1 MTPLEIGIIGTVVAF
16 VLLFS
21 GMPLGLAFAVTGFFG
36 YAVAFNMNGAL
47 GVLKTVPFATFSDYT
62 LSVIPLFI
70 LMGALAFS
78 ARLSEELYQGARG
91 LFGSL
96 RGGLAMTTVAACG
109 AFAAISGSMIATAA
123 TMCKVALPEMRRY
136 RYDNSLATGC
146 IAAGGTIGILI
157 PPSIM
162 FILYGIM
169 AEQSIG
175 KLYLA
180 GFIPG
185 IIQVILFITAISLV
199 CWRNPA
205 MGPPGPKTNLRE
217 KLKSILKGWS
227 ALVLF
232 LITIGGIYAGWFSA
246 NEAAGIGAFCC
257 FLIGLGLRRLTWT
270 TIKEA
275 LLDTAKTTSMVFLIM
290 TGALIFNYFLTVTGV
305 SQAFAESI
313 TSLNLSKY
321 VVIIFIIILYLILG
335 ALMDELAMILITV
348 PLFFPLVTGIGWDPI
363 WFGVIVVM
371 ACVAG
376 GIAPPVGMNVFVIH
390 GMAKD
395 VPMFTIY
402 RGVMPFLAADVILM
416 FLLVAF
422 PEIALFLPS
431 MMKF

>member
-1 MTPLEIGIIGTVVAF
+1 MSPLTVGIIGTVIAF
-16 VLLFS
+16 VLLFT

-36 YAVAFNMNGAL
+36 YAVAFNINGAL
-47 GVLKTVPFATFSDYT
+47 GVLKTVPFTTFSDYG
-62 LSVIPLFI
+62 LSIIPLFV

-78 ARLSEELYQGARG
+78 SRLSEDLYQGARG
-91 LFGSL
+91 FFGGL

-136 RYDNSLATGC
+136 KYDSSLATGS

-185 IIQVILFITAISLV
+185 IIQVILFIIAISIV

-205 MGPPGPKTNLRE
+205 LGPPGPKTNIKQKFIALT
-217 KLKSILKGWS
+217 KGWS

-232 LITIGGIYAGWFSA
+232 LIVIGGIYAGWFSA

-257 FLIGLGLRRLTWT
+257 LLIGLGLRRLTWT
-270 TIKEA
+270 AFKEA
-275 LLDTAKTTSMVFLIM
+275 LRETAKTTAMVFLIM
-290 TGALIFNYFLTVTGV
+290 TGAIMFNYFLTVTGV
-305 SQAFAESI
+305 SQAFTESV

-348 PLFFPLVTGIGWDPI
+348 PIFFPLVTGMGWDPI
-363 WFGVIVVM
+363 WFGVMVVM

-395 VPMFTIY
+395 VPMFIIY
-402 RGVMPFLAADVILM
+402 RGVMPFLAADVVLM

-431 MMKF
+431 FMKF